1 MNKRKC
7 HFKGCEEIGEYRA
20 PSSPKDL
27 GKYIWFC
34 LKHIKEY
41 NKKWNYFSD
50 MTADEIEAFIENDII
65 GHRKTKQIGS
75 NDTSYF
81 EKISILLDIKKLTL
95 FVNFIN
101 PQLNY
106 LNIPIPLKLLR
117 TDLDIKYLKSL
128 S

>member
-81 EKISILLDIKKLTL
+81 EKISKISERMFQGMNNLENTL
-95 FVNFIN
+95 VH
-101 PQLNY
+101 PSYY
-106 LNIPIPLKLLR
+106 L
-117 TDLDIKYLKSL
+117 SL
-128 S
+128 IHI